1 MNFHAGCFVVNYGN
15 DMRQALYDVQN
26 WQLTILGN
34 RFENPELLVDNARSP
49 KKNATD
55 VQDLELQKF
64 EEFETEFLARE

>member
-1 MNFHAGCFVVNYGN
+1 
-15 DMRQALYDVQN
+15 MRQALYDVQN